1 MTYLFWLFFCIAA
14 GMFAH
19 YRCKR
24 NGVGWFFVAFF
35 PPIVGMLVVAPV
47 VPLLFL
53 SPIVA
58 FVLLAI
64 LPVKGPKRLRVI
76 NPPLGN
82 REALQLAFG
91 DWNTVRNIGKGVAM
105 IAMSIAGV
113 AAVVSALAYGPSLLG
128 LVNHTSV
135 ERLQISAP
143 LDIRSKYDK
152 R

>member
-1 MTYLFWLFFCIAA
+1 MTYVFFWLFLSIAA

-19 YRCKR
+19 IRRNR
-24 NGVGWFFVAFF
+24 NGVGWFFVA
-35 PPIVGMLVVAPV
+35 
-47 VPLLFL
+47 LLL
-53 SPIVA
+53 SPLVA

-64 LPVKGPKRLRVI
+64 LPVKGPKRL

-82 REALQLAFG
+82 REAFQLAFG
-91 DWNTVRNIGKGVAM
+91 DLSTLKNIGKGVSM

-113 AAVVSALAYGPSLLG
+113 AAVVSALAYGHSLLG

-135 ERLQISAP
+135 ERPQISAP